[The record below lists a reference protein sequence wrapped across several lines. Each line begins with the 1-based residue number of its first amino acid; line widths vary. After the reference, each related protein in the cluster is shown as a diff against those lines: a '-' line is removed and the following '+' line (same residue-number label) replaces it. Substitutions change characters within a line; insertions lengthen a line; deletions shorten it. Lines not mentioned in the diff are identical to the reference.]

1 MKKIIIYTTNDEF
14 LSLKL
19 VDKIISNDIYKNFKI
34 DIFITKANFIRK
46 IKIMFVFLFFG
57 SLKDLFLNLKSRVS
71 IKDILKKNKNCEIID
86 SFNQKYEY
94 GLSLYCTSKIEL
106 QDFKIYNFHLG
117 NLKTQR
123 GSFIF
128 FYKFIKDWNSVT
140 LTFHEIS
147 KKFDVGKIVNEKKI
161 FLNNNCKASDIF
173 FIYLENLDFLIES
186 LKLIENNERSEYLD
200 YEKLNLVPSFFQ
212 LIRLTFFH
220 FLKKIIS

>member
-46 IKIMFVFLFFG
+46 IKIIFVFLFFG
-57 SLKDLFLNLKSRVS
+57 SLKDLFFNLKSKVS

-86 SFNQKYEY
+86 SVNQKYEY
-94 GLSLYCTSKIEL
+94 GLSVYCTSKIEL

-117 NLKTQR
+117 NLQTQR

-147 KKFDVGKIVNEKKI
+147 EKFDVGKIVNEKKI
-161 FLNNNCKASDIF
+161 LLEKNCKATDIF
-173 FIYLENLDFLIES
+173 FIYVKNLDFLIES
-186 LKLIENNERSEYLD
+186 LNLIKNSRKKEYLE
-200 YEKLNLVPSFFQ
+200 YEKINVVPTF
-212 LIRLTFFH
+212 LKLTKLTFFN
-220 FLKKIIS
+220 FFKK

>member
-1 MKKIIIYTTNDEF
+1 MRRIIIYTTNDEY

-34 DIFITKANFIRK
+34 DILITKANFIRK

-57 SLKDLFLNLKSRVS
+57 SLKDLFLNLRSKVS
-71 IKDILKKNKNCEIID
+71 IKDILKKNKNCKIVD
-86 SFNQKYEY
+86 GVNQKYEY
-94 GLSLYCTSKIEL
+94 GLSVYCTSKIKL

-117 NLKTQR
+117 NLQSQR

-147 KKFDVGKIVNEKKI
+147 EKFDVGKIVNEKKI
-161 FLNNNCKASDIF
+161 SLENNCKATDIF
-173 FIYLENLDFLIES
+173 FIYIKNFDFLIES
-186 LKLIENNERSEYLD
+186 LNLIESRRKKEYLE
-200 YEKLNLVPSFFQ
+200 YEKINVVPTFINL
-212 LIRLTFFH
+212 IKLTFLNF
-220 FLKKIIS
+220 FKK

>member
-1 MKKIIIYTTNDEF
+1 MRRIIIYTTNDEF

-34 DIFITKANFIRK
+34 DILITKANFIRK

-57 SLKDLFLNLKSRVS
+57 SLKDLFLNLRSKVS
-71 IKDILKKNKNCEIID
+71 IKDIVKKNKNCKIID
-86 SFNQKYEY
+86 GVNQKYEY
-94 GLSLYCTSKIEL
+94 GLSVYCTSKIKL

-117 NLKTQR
+117 SLQFQR

-147 KKFDVGKIVNEKKI
+147 EKFDVGKIVNEKKI
-161 FLNNNCKASDIF
+161 LLEENCKATDIF
-173 FIYLENLDFLIES
+173 FIYIKNFDFLIES
-186 LKLIENNERSEYLD
+186 LNLIESSRKKEYLEYD
-200 YEKLNLVPSFFQ
+200 KINVVPTFINL
-212 LIRLTFFH
+212 IKLTFLNF
-220 FLKKIIS
+220 FKK

>member
-1 MKKIIIYTTNDEF
+1 MRRIIIYTTNDEF

-34 DIFITKANFIRK
+34 DILITKPNFIRK

-57 SLKDLFLNLKSRVS
+57 SLKDLFLNLRSKVS
-71 IKDILKKNKNCEIID
+71 IKDIVKKNKNCKIID
-86 SFNQKYEY
+86 GVNQKYEY
-94 GLSLYCTSKIEL
+94 GLSVYCTSKIKL

-117 NLKTQR
+117 NLQSQR

-147 KKFDVGKIVNEKKI
+147 EKFDVGKIVNEKKI
-161 FLNNNCKASDIF
+161 LLEENCKATDIF
-173 FIYLENLDFLIES
+173 FIYIKNFDFLIES
-186 LKLIENNERSEYLD
+186 LNLIESSRKKEYLEYD
-200 YEKLNLVPSFFQ
+200 KINVVPTFINL
-212 LIRLTFFH
+212 IKLTFLNF
-220 FLKKIIS
+220 FKK

>member
-46 IKIMFVFLFFG
+46 IKILIVLIFFG
-57 SLKDLFLNLKSRVS
+57 SLKDLFQNLKSKIT
-71 IKDILKKNKNCEIID
+71 IKDILKKNKNCKIIESVNENYD
-86 SFNQKYEY
+86 Y
-94 GLSLYCTSKIEL
+94 GLSVYCASKIEL

-117 NLKTQR
+117 NLQFQR

-128 FYKFIKDWNSVT
+128 FYKFIKNWSSIT

-147 KKFDVGKIVNEKKI
+147 EKFDVGKIINEKKI
-161 FLNNNCKASDIF
+161 LLEKNCNATDIF
-173 FIYLENLDFLIES
+173 FIYINNLDFLIES
-186 LKLIENNERSEYLD
+186 LNLIKNNKGKEYLEYD
-200 YEKLNLVPSFFQ
+200 KINIVPSFTNLFK
-212 LIRLTFFH
+212 LIFLNFF
-220 FLKKIIS
+220 KR

>member
-1 MKKIIIYTTNDEF
+1 MRRIIIYTTNDEF

-34 DIFITKANFIRK
+34 DILITKANFIRK

-57 SLKDLFLNLKSRVS
+57 SLKDLFLNLRSKVS
-71 IKDILKKNKNCEIID
+71 IKDIVKKNKNCKIID
-86 SFNQKYEY
+86 GVNQKYEY
-94 GLSLYCTSKIEL
+94 GLSVYCTSKIKL

-117 NLKTQR
+117 NLQSQR

-147 KKFDVGKIVNEKKI
+147 EKFDVGKIVNEKKI
-161 FLNNNCKASDIF
+161 LLEENCKATDIC
-173 FIYLENLDFLIES
+173 FIYIKNFDFLIES
-186 LKLIENNERSEYLD
+186 LNLIESSRKKEYLEYD
-200 YEKLNLVPSFFQ
+200 KINVVPTFINL
-212 LIRLTFFH
+212 IKLTFLNF
-220 FLKKIIS
+220 FKK

>member
-46 IKIMFVFLFFG
+46 IKIIFVFLFFG
-57 SLKDLFLNLKSRVS
+57 SLKDLFFNLKSKVS

-86 SFNQKYEY
+86 SVNQKYEY
-94 GLSLYCTSKIEL
+94 GLSVYCTSKIEL

-117 NLKTQR
+117 NLQTQR

-147 KKFDVGKIVNEKKI
+147 EKFDVGKIVNEKKI
-161 FLNNNCKASDIF
+161 LLEENCKATDIF
-173 FIYLENLDFLIES
+173 FIYIKNFDFLIES
-186 LKLIENNERSEYLD
+186 LNLIESSRKKEYLEYD
-200 YEKLNLVPSFFQ
+200 KINVVPTFINL
-212 LIRLTFFH
+212 IKLTFLNF
-220 FLKKIIS
+220 FKK

>member
-1 MKKIIIYTTNDEF
+1 MRRIIIYTTNDEF

-34 DIFITKANFIRK
+34 DILITKANFIRK

-57 SLKDLFLNLKSRVS
+57 SLKDLFLNLRSKVS
-71 IKDILKKNKNCEIID
+71 IKDIVKKNKNCKIID
-86 SFNQKYEY
+86 GVNQKYEY
-94 GLSLYCTSKIEL
+94 GLSVYCTSKIKL

-117 NLKTQR
+117 SLQFQR

-147 KKFDVGKIVNEKKI
+147 EKFDVGKIVNEKKI
-161 FLNNNCKASDIF
+161 SLENNCKATDIF
-173 FIYLENLDFLIES
+173 FIYIKNFDFLIES
-186 LKLIENNERSEYLD
+186 LNLIESRRKKEYLK
-200 YEKLNLVPSFFQ
+200 YEKINVVPTFINL
-212 LIRLTFFH
+212 IKLTFLNF
-220 FLKKIIS
+220 FKK

>member
-19 VDKIISNDIYKNFKI
+19 VDKIISNEICKNFKI

-46 IKIMFVFLFFG
+46 IKIIFVFLFFG
-57 SLKDLFLNLKSRVS
+57 SLKDLFFNLKSRVS
-71 IKDILKKNKNCEIID
+71 IKDILKKNKNCEIIG
-86 SFNQKYEY
+86 SVNQKYEY
-94 GLSLYCTSKIEL
+94 GLSVYCTSKIEL

-117 NLKTQR
+117 NLQTQR

-147 KKFDVGKIVNEKKI
+147 EKFDVGKIVNEKKI
-161 FLNNNCKASDIF
+161 LLEKNCKATDIF
-173 FIYLENLDFLIES
+173 FIYIKNLDFLIES
-186 LKLIENNERSEYLD
+186 LNLIKNSKKKEYLE
-200 YEKLNLVPSFFQ
+200 YEKINVVPTFIK
-212 LIRLTFFH
+212 LTKLTFFN
-220 FLKKIIS
+220 FFKK